1 MKRMVISMI
10 LVLGMVAL
18 SFMVYNVQA
27 QAGEGCGIGKWEGIP
42 AITLRLPGEQG
53 ADVGQ
58 EKGNK
63 QKEGKHHCACYKGIT
78 VGIGDLE
85 KYHSGEGIGPGV
97 ALGYRACQ
105 IALAHLYP
113 GEIPLRGDQFVV
125 SGSERDCPADAVT
138 YITGARYGK
147 GAEKAFNGNLVF
159 DETLGAFNFIFVSMS
174 NGKVVKLTSKFQFP
188 KEFIELKEKSKTDP
202 EAKERSFKLTDCLVR
217 KVLTASESEIFE
229 VTAMPECSWKDYKAK
244 YLK

>member
-1 MKRMVISMI
+1 MKRMVTIVI
-10 LVLGMVAL
+10 LALGMVAL
-18 SFMVYNVQA
+18 GFMVCSGKT
-27 QAGEGCGIGKWEGIP
+27 QAGDSCGKWEGIP
-42 AITLRLPGEQG
+42 TITLQLPGE
-53 ADVGQ
+53 A
-58 EKGNK
+58 
-63 QKEGKHHCACYKGIT
+63 GKTVDQRRTCT

-85 KYHSGEGIGPGV
+85 KYHSGGGIGPGV

-113 GEIPLRGDQFVV
+113 GEMPLRGDQFVV
-125 SGSERDCPADAVT
+125 SGSERDCPADAAT

-159 DETLGAFNFIFVSMS
+159 DESLGAFNFIFASMS
-174 NGKVVKLTSKFQFP
+174 NGKVVKLTSKFKFP

-202 EAKERSFKLTDCLVR
+202 EAKEKSFKLSDSLVR
-217 KVLTASESEIFE
+217 QVLTAPAKE
-229 VTAMPECSWKDYKAK
+229 VFTVTTMKDFSWKEYKDK